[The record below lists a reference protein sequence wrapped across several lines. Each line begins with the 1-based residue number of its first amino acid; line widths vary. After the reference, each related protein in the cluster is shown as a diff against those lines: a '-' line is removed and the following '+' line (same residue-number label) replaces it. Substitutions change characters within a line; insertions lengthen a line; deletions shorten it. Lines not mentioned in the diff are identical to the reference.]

1 MHTKV
6 FFCKFAKYLE
16 IFYIFCMDKAQQYQV
31 LAQELTLY
39 KKLLGQASDTIVE
52 QDVSKY
58 PIFVLHQH
66 QVEIG
71 LLLVDKTQVTGNWT
85 VNVSTLEEFVTKQIV
100 LTEQLDN
107 FKKNFKS
114 TQTHYCLFVLSEL
127 GAQFIF
133 LPRK

>member
-1 MHTKV
+1 
-6 FFCKFAKYLE
+6 
-16 IFYIFCMDKAQQYQV
+16 MDKAQQYQV
-31 LAQELTLY
+31 LAQELSLY

-71 LLLVDKTQVTGNWT
+71 LLLVDKTQVEGNWT

-114 TQTHYCLFVLSEL
+114 TQTHHCLFVLSEL

-133 LPRK
+133 LPRG